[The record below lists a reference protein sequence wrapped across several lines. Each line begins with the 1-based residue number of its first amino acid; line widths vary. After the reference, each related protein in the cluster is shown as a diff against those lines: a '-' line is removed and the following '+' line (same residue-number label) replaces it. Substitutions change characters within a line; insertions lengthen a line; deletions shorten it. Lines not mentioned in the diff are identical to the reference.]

1 MGCLESC
8 LKKNEEEADER
19 TSLLG
24 NGNSTIANTAPI
36 NTQVIAEEHTPIGS
50 VSRSQQ
56 DEQTLLNGI
65 LTKYS
70 SDVIDVTAI
79 DSRIDAVEY
88 MNRVTLYNRKLT
100 ALGGRLEVR
109 KPSLRSA
116 CNNPATLLGGPMP
129 SFDDIMLINEISESL
144 AVAAGDIRVIRKQD
158 LTIDL
163 AQR

>member
-8 LKKNEEEADER
+8 FKKNEEDVDER

-24 NGNSTIANTAPI
+24 NENSTIANTAPI
-36 NTQVIAEEHTPIGS
+36 SAQVVPEEHTPIGS

-56 DEQTLLNGI
+56 DEQSLLNGI

-109 KPSLRSA
+109 KPTLRSA
-116 CNNPATLLGGPMP
+116 CNNPAALLGGPMP
-129 SFDDIMLINEISESL
+129 SFDDIMLINDVSEKL
-144 AVAAGDIRVIRKQD
+144 AVAMGDIRVIKKTD